1 MTRPLI
7 LVAATMWLTTMTSP
21 GYSGSKYSK
30 QIKKANELYANER
43 YKDALSVYS
52 KILKQYPKSKKARL
66 QFAKTLYRL
75 ENYKDAY
82 RMFKAFN
89 PKKLSQEDNFE
100 AGMSAFSEKDY
111 KMASVSFSY
120 LSPTFI
126 QYDLACY
133 YGGAS
138 FNLGEHE
145 IAKQYF
151 SKAHVL
157 PSKLMEHK
165 MIYLN
170 YIENPPSEQNSKN
183 SKNTQ
188 PIPADPAAP
197 GSYDFLHSTQKG
209 TKK

>member
-1 MTRPLI
+1 MLKLCT
-7 LVAATMWLTTMTSP
+7 V
-21 GYSGSKYSK
+21 SK
-30 QIKKANELYANER
+30 
-43 YKDALSVYS
+43 
-52 KILKQYPKSKKARL
+52 
-66 QFAKTLYRL
+66 
-75 ENYKDAY
+75 NYKDAY

-111 KMASVSFSY
+111 KMASVNFSY

-133 YGGAS
+133 YGGVAS

-183 SKNTQ
+183 SKIRSQFQLIQPPLEAMIFFTQ
-188 PIPADPAAP
+188 
-197 GSYDFLHSTQKG
+197 LKRN
-209 TKK
+209 